1 MPGRN
6 GAMMGTKLSCPPLP
20 ERSNDPEN

>member
-6 GAMMGTKLSCPPLP
+6 GATMGTKLSCPPLP

>member
-1 MPGRN
+1 
-6 GAMMGTKLSCPPLP
+6 MMGTKLSCPPLP